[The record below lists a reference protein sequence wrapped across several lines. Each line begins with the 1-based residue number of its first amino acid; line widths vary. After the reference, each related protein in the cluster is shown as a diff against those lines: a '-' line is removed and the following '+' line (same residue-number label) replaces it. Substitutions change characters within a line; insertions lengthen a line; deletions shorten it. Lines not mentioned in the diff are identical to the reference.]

1 VKLIQCCVSTRRQ
14 MRSRG
19 RVGKC
24 SSIGSIGE
32 SVRMHLICAAIATA
46 AIALECAAQAPQ
58 SNSTSGAL
66 LNANNAVNGGSLHP
80 ETASALSG
88 SARPENSS
96 LSALS
101 NLTAEQIVDRMQQ
114 MNQARLNEL
123 QQYKSVRHYQVDYHG
138 FSFKLAASMDVEV
151 SYDAQRG
158 KTFRILG
165 QQGSKA
171 LCEKVLKRAVDS
183 EQEAQQDK
191 TSTALAPANYRF
203 RLDGIESPGGR
214 NVYVLDVE
222 PLVKSKFL
230 YRGKIWVDAEDFAL
244 VRIEAEPAKN
254 PSFWI
259 SRTLIHQTYAKTGN
273 YWLPAQNHSETQVR
287 IGGAAVFD
295 IDYGKYQIASN
306 LSN

>member
-1 VKLIQCCVSTRRQ
+1 
-14 MRSRG
+14 
-19 RVGKC
+19 
-24 SSIGSIGE
+24 
-32 SVRMHLICAAIATA
+32 
-46 AIALECAAQAPQ
+46 
-58 SNSTSGAL
+58 
-66 LNANNAVNGGSLHP
+66 
-80 ETASALSG
+80 LSG

-203 RLDGIESPGGR
+203 HLDGIESPGGR